1 MIATILIIVIGKS
14 LVAYWIVRAFG
25 YANST
30 ALTIS
35 ASLAQIGEFSFILA
49 SLGVE
54 LDLLP
59 EEGRDLI
66 LAGAIISILLNPF
79 IFSALDRTLAKRDK
93 AAAQAVTEAAEEEL
107 ATREP
112 IRPTALSDHV
122 VLVGHGRVG
131 SFISGVLGDGE
142 KGLFVIE
149 DNDDQVEALKQQGI
163 EALSGNAADPEV
175 LAAANL
181 GAARCLF
188 VAIPDA
194 FEGGQVVQQAR
205 STNPDLPIIARAHSE
220 AEYEHLKRHGAT
232 LVVMGEHEIAKAMLD
247 QLGTGIRGSHQP

>member
-1 MIATILIIVIGKS
+1 M
-14 LVAYWIVRAFG
+14 
-25 YANST
+25 
-30 ALTIS
+30 
-35 ASLAQIGEFSFILA
+35 
-49 SLGVE
+49 
-54 LDLLP
+54 LLP

-79 IFSALDRTLAKRDK
+79 IFSALDRLLLKREK
-93 AAAQAVTEAAEEEL
+93 AAARAETEEAAAES
-107 ATREP
+107 ASREP
-112 IRPTALSDHV
+112 IRPTTLTDHV

-131 SFISGVLGDGE
+131 NFISGVLGAGNTA
-142 KGLFVIE
+142 LFVVE
-149 DNDDQVEALKQQGI
+149 DNDDEVEALKQQGV

-205 STNPDLPIIARAHSE
+205 AMNPGLRIIARAHSE
-220 AEYEHLKRHGAT
+220 AEYEHLKQHGAT

-247 QLGTGIRGSHQP
+247 QLGTGVRGSHQL